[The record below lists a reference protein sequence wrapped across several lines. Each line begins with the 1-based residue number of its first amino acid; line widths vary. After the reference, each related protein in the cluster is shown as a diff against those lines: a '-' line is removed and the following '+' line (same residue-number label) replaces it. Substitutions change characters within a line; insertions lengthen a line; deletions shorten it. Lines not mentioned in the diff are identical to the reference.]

1 MKKCSLATGG
11 ALLLLLA
18 SLTAVPAQAQTAFGT
33 VVGNV
38 TDESGAV
45 IPGVTVTVTN
55 EGTGLARTASTNET
69 GGYTVVSLPPA
80 VYTIEGELTGFSR
93 ATQTGVRL
101 EVNQTLRVDLA
112 MRVGQVTETIEVTA
126 ALPQLQT
133 DSSTVASTVDNQKV
147 VELPLNGRSFTQ
159 LTILMPGAV
168 AGAGALTS
176 FQTSGTAV
184 SVSGLRSEANNYT
197 LDGVNNNESFFK
209 TFGVQPSIDAIQEF
223 RIQTNITSAEFG
235 TAAGANVNVVTKS
248 GTNQFH
254 GSAFE
259 FVRNDNFDSVDYFAK
274 KSGAEKPEFRQNQ
287 FGATVGGPIV
297 RNQTFFF
304 FMYEGQR
311 RSRESTLLNVV
322 PTREMFGGDLSS
334 DLVGNAAAQV
344 FDPLTTVEL
353 ADGSLTRSPLA
364 DNRVP
369 ASRINAATSQLV
381 DILWSAPNRP
391 GQTQNLLNTKAARID
406 NNQWMGKVD
415 HRISD
420 KNILTGRYNLTDS
433 VSPRPTAH
441 LAIDNNLVNT
451 FTNIMVSDTHTLSPT
466 TILDV
471 KLAYHRNNL
480 QIADSAP
487 GGVEGIANFINGN
500 NIQGIPILKSE
511 AVPLYP
517 QWGIAGFANPSQTGF
532 PFPDDTYSVI
542 SSVTK
547 IVGNHSIKAGFE
559 FKHNR
564 NLDDG
569 YFTGNMTFNKRP
581 TEDPQNAE
589 NTGNAVAA
597 YLLGMPNVAQRN
609 IGRGTT
615 AIMRKED
622 YGFYFQDDWKV
633 TSRLTLN
640 LGLRYDLIEYPKHR
654 DDLLASID
662 IDTGEFLWDGVNPV
676 TGEPPNA
683 RRGIV
688 EPDYNNFAPRFGLAY
703 RIGDKS
709 TIRAG
714 YGVFY
719 MSNYLWEA
727 QGIRGNWPFAISE
740 TLSNLNERTDFSF
753 VETTFSPQLDIEKG
767 STVAPRAQHIVNRN
781 NRVSYT
787 QQWNLHVQRQLTD
800 SLMVELGYV
809 GTKGSD
815 MSSFINTN
823 TASPGPG
830 DVDPRRPYPQYGAM
844 SEMTNEAD
852 SIYHGLQFKAEKRF
866 AEGLSFRLNYAW
878 GKTIDTLGA
887 GFSASKSPQ
896 NPLDPQG
903 DRSLS
908 DLHRLHTFS
917 ADYVWQVPIG
927 RNRALGAN
935 MGGLAN
941 AVLGGWQVTGVMTAN
956 SGAPINVT
964 IPRDVANIGPRVQ
977 AQRPDLAG
985 DPLAGTSGAPDQYLS
1000 KGAFAEPAPYT
1011 FGSAGRNIVTGPGL
1025 FQLDFGLYK
1034 NFRLAESVALQVRS
1048 EYFNALDNVNFGNP
1062 NADLDSPAF
1071 GVISGLV
1078 AGQAARQIQLGVK
1091 LLF

>member
-1 MKKCSLATGG
+1 MKRFARLGMVVLA
-11 ALLLLLA
+11 AILLPTHGL
-18 SLTAVPAQAQTAFGT
+18 AQTAFGT
-33 VVGNV
+33 IVGNV
-38 TDESGAV
+38 TDETGAV

-55 EGTGLARTASTNET
+55 EGTGAVRTMTTNEL
-69 GGYTVVSLPPA
+69 GGYTVVSLQPA
-80 VYTIEGELTGFSR
+80 VYTVDGELSGFSK
-93 ATQTGVRL
+93 AVQSNVRL
-101 EVNQTLRVDLA
+101 EVNQTLRVDLS
-112 MRVGQVTETIEVTA
+112 MRIGQVTEVIEVTA

-133 DSSTVASTVDNQKV
+133 DSSTVGSTVDNQKV

-168 AGAGALTS
+168 AGSGANTA

-209 TFGVQPSIDAIQEF
+209 TYGVQPSIDAIQEF

-235 TAAGANVNVVTKS
+235 TAAGANVNIVTKS
-248 GTNQFH
+248 GTNEVH
-254 GSAFE
+254 GTVFE
-259 FVRNDNFDSVDYFAK
+259 FVRNDNFDAPGYFAQRA
-274 KSGAEKPEFRQNQ
+274 GTDQPEFRQNQ
-287 FGATVGGPIV
+287 FGTTVGGPIV
-297 RNQTFFF
+297 KNRTFFF
-304 FMYEGQR
+304 FGYEGQR
-311 RSRESTLLNVV
+311 RSLESTLLNVV
-322 PTREMFGGDLSS
+322 PTPEMFRGDVSRDVL
-334 DLVGNAAAQV
+334 GNPAPAA
-344 FDPLTTVEL
+344 FDPLTTREL
-353 ADGSLTRSPLA
+353 PNGTLSRDPLP
-364 DNRVP
+364 NSMVP
-369 ASRINAATSQLV
+369 SSRINASTNQLRE
-381 DILWSAPNRP
+381 ILWSEPNLP
-391 GQTQNLLNTKAARID
+391 GRDLNLLNTNPSRID

-415 HRISD
+415 HRFSD
-420 KNILTGRYNLTDS
+420 KNILTGRYNLNDS

-441 LAIDNNLVNT
+441 LTIDNNLVNT

-471 KLAYHRNNL
+471 KLGYHRNNL

-487 GGVEGIANFINGN
+487 GGAEGIAAFINGN

-517 QWGIAGFANPSQTGF
+517 AWRIAGFASPSQTGF
-532 PFPDDTYSVI
+532 PFPDDTYSAVA
-542 SSVTK
+542 SVTK

-569 YFTGNMTFNKRP
+569 YFTGNMAFNKRP

-589 NTGNAVAA
+589 STGSAVAA
-597 YLLGMPNVAQRN
+597 YLLGLPNTAQRN

-622 YGFYFQDDWKV
+622 YSFYFQDDWKV
-633 TSRLTLN
+633 TPKLTLN

-662 IDTGEFLWDGVNPV
+662 IETGQFLWDGVNPV
-676 TGEPPNA
+676 TGEAPNA

-688 EPDYNNFAPRFGLAY
+688 EPDYNNIAPRAGLAY
-703 RIGDKS
+703 RIGEKS

-740 TLSNLNERTDFSF
+740 TLSNLNERTELSY
-753 VETTFSPQLDIEKG
+753 VETAFSPQLEIEKG

-809 GTKGSD
+809 GTQGSD
-815 MSSFINTN
+815 MSSFVNTN
-823 TASPGPG
+823 TAPPAPGE
-830 DVDPRRPYPQYGAM
+830 VNPRRPFPEYGAM
-844 SEMTNEAD
+844 SIMTNEAT
-852 SIYHGLQFKAEKRF
+852 SNYHGLQFKAEKRF
-866 AEGLSFRLNYAW
+866 SEGLSFRTNYAW

-896 NPLDPQG
+896 NPLDPDS
-903 DRSLS
+903 DRALS
-908 DLHRLHTFS
+908 DLHRSHVFT
-917 ADYVWQVPIG
+917 ADYIWELPFG
-927 RNRALGAN
+927 RNRRFGSN
-935 MGGLAN
+935 MGPAAGAI
-941 AVLGGWQVTGVMTAN
+941 LGGWQVTGVVTAN
-956 SGAPINVT
+956 TGVPINVV
-964 IPRDVANIGPRVQ
+964 IPRDIANIGPRVQ
-977 AQRPDLAG
+977 AQRPDLVG
-985 DPLAGTSGAPDQYLS
+985 DPLAGVSGAPEQSLNRS
-1000 KGAFAEPAPYT
+1000 AFAEPAPYT
-1011 FGSAGRNIVTGPGL
+1011 FGNAGRNIVTGPGL
-1025 FQLDFGLYK
+1025 FQMDFGLYK
-1034 NFRLAESVALQVRS
+1034 NFRLTETMGLQVRS
-1048 EYFNALDNVNFGNP
+1048 EYFNVFNNVNFGTP
-1062 NADLDSPAF
+1062 NANFDSSAF
-1071 GVISGLV
+1071 GTIGALA
-1078 AGQAARQIQLGVK
+1078 AGQTARQVQFGVK

>member
-1 MKKCSLATGG
+1 MRNPIRALSVA
-11 ALLLLLA
+11 ALLAAFLFA
-18 SLTAVPAQAQTAFGT
+18 HTALGQTSFGT
-33 VVGNV
+33 IVGNV
-38 TDESGAV
+38 TDETGAV

-55 EGTGLARTASTNET
+55 EGTGSVRVVSSNET

-80 VYTIEGELTGFSR
+80 VYSVEGELTGFSKSLS
-93 ATQTGVRL
+93 AGVRL
-101 EVNQTLRVDLA
+101 EVNQTLRVDLS
-112 MRVGQVTETIEVTA
+112 MSVGQVTEVIDVTA
-126 ALPQLQT
+126 TLPQLQT
-133 DSSTVASTVDNQKV
+133 DSSTVAATVDNQKV

-159 LTILMPGAV
+159 LTMLIPGAV
-168 AGAGALTS
+168 AGTGAMTG

-248 GTNQFH
+248 GTNEFH
-254 GSAFE
+254 GSVFE
-259 FVRNDNFDSVDYFAK
+259 FVRNDNLDASGFFANRTET
-274 KSGAEKPEFRQNQ
+274 EKPEFRQNQ

-297 RNQTFFF
+297 RNRTFFF

-311 RSRESTLLNVV
+311 RSRDSTLLNVV
-322 PTREMFGGDLSS
+322 PTNEMFSGDLSR
-334 DLVGNAAAQV
+334 DVAGNPGPEF
-344 FDPLTTVEL
+344 FDPLTTSQA
-353 ADGSLTRSPLA
+353 ADGSLTRNPFP
-364 DNRVP
+364 NKRVP
-369 ASRINAATSQLV
+369 SNRMNAATSQLRQ
-381 DILWSAPNRP
+381 ILWSEPNLP
-391 GQTQNLLNTKAARID
+391 GQALNLLNTKAARID

-415 HRISD
+415 HRFSD
-420 KNILTGRYNLTDS
+420 KNILTGRYNITDS
-433 VSPRPTAH
+433 VSPRPTPH
-441 LAIDNNLVNT
+441 LNIDNNLVNT

-466 TILDV
+466 TVLDV
-471 KLAYHRNNL
+471 KLGYHRNNL

-487 GGVEGIANFINGN
+487 GGAEGIANFINGIG
-500 NIQGIPILKSE
+500 IQGIPILKSE

-517 QWGIAGFANPSQTGF
+517 AWSIAGFASPSQTGF
-532 PFPDDTYSVI
+532 PFPDDTYSAI
-542 SSVTK
+542 AAVTK

-559 FKHNR
+559 FRHNR

-569 YFTGNMTFNKRP
+569 FFTGNMTFNKVP
-581 TEDPQNAE
+581 TVDPQNAGP
-589 NTGNAVAA
+589 TGSAVAA
-597 YLLGMPNVAQRN
+597 YLLGMPNNAARN

-622 YGFYFQDDWKV
+622 YSAYVQDDWKI
-633 TSRLTLN
+633 TPNLTLN
-640 LGLRYDLIEYPKHR
+640 LGVRYDLIEYPKHR

-688 EPDYNNFAPRFGLAY
+688 EPDYNNIAPRFGIAY
-703 RIGDKS
+703 RLGERS
-709 TIRAG
+709 TIRGG

-740 TLSNLNERTDFSF
+740 TLSNLNEGLEHSF
-753 VETTFSPQLDIEKG
+753 AETTFSPQLDIEMG

-781 NRVSYT
+781 NRISYT

-800 SLMVELGYV
+800 SLMVEIGYV
-809 GTKGSD
+809 GTKGSK

-823 TASPGPG
+823 TAPPGPG
-830 DVDPRRPYPQYGAM
+830 EVDPRRPYPQYGAI

-866 AEGLSFRLNYAW
+866 SKGLSFRTNYAW

-896 NPLDPQG
+896 NPLDPQS

-908 DLHRLHTFS
+908 DLHRAHTFS
-917 ADYVWQVPIG
+917 ADYVWMLPFG
-927 RNRALGAN
+927 RGRALGAD
-935 MGGLAN
+935 MGTLPN
-941 AVLGGWQVTGVMTAN
+941 ALFGGWQITGVMTAN

-977 AQRPDLAG
+977 VQRPDLVG
-985 DPLAGTSGAPDQYLS
+985 DPLSGVSGAPEQFLNAD
-1000 KGAFAEPAPYT
+1000 AFSEPSPYT
-1011 FGSAGRNIVTGPGL
+1011 FGNAGRNLVTGPGL

-1034 NFRLAESVALQVRS
+1034 NFPINERMGFQFRT
-1048 EYFNALDNVNFGNP
+1048 EYFNAFNNVNFGNP
-1062 NADLDSPAF
+1062 NANIDSPAF
-1071 GVISGLV
+1071 GAIGGLA
-1078 AGQAARQIQLGVK
+1078 AGQSARQIQIGLK
-1091 LLF
+1091 FLF

>member
-1 MKKCSLATGG
+1 MRYTSISLGVL
-11 ALLLLLA
+11 ALLA
-18 SLTAVPAQAQTAFGT
+18 CVAVAPVSAQTAFGT
-33 VVGNV
+33 IVGNV

-45 IPGVTVTVTN
+45 VPGVTITVTN
-55 EGTGLARTASTNET
+55 EGTGIARTVSSNEA

-80 VYTIEGELTGFSR
+80 VYSIEGELTGFRR
-93 ATQTGVRL
+93 AVQSGTRL

-112 MRVGQVTETIEVTA
+112 MQIGQVTEIIEVTA

-159 LTILMPGAV
+159 LTVLMPGAV
-168 AGAGALTS
+168 PGSGANTA
-176 FQTSGTAV
+176 FQTNGTAV

-248 GTNQFH
+248 GTNEIH
-254 GSAFE
+254 GSVFE
-259 FVRNDNFDSVDYFAK
+259 FVRNDNFDSVDFFAK
-274 KSGAEKPEFRQNQ
+274 RSNTEKPEFGQNQ

-297 RNQTFFF
+297 RNRTFFF

-311 RSRESTLLNVV
+311 RRRESTLLNVV
-322 PTREMFGGDLSS
+322 PTREMFGGDLSR
-334 DLVGNAAAQV
+334 DVTGNPAAQV
-344 FDPLTTVEL
+344 FDPLTTREMP
-353 ADGSLTRSPLA
+353 DGSLVRDPLQ
-364 DNRVP
+364 NNVVP
-369 ASRINAATSQLV
+369 ASRINSATSQLV
-381 DILWSAPNRP
+381 DILWSSPNLP
-391 GQTQNLLNTKAARID
+391 GQALNLLNTKASRID

-415 HRISD
+415 HRFSD

-441 LAIDNNLVNT
+441 LTVDNNLVNT
-451 FTNIMVSDTHTLSPT
+451 FTNIMLSDTHTVNPT

-471 KLAYHRNNL
+471 KLSYHRNNL

-487 GGVEGIANFINGN
+487 GGVEGITNFINGN

-517 QWGIAGFANPSQTGF
+517 AWSIAGFNSPSQTGF
-532 PFPDDTYSVI
+532 PFPDDTYSAI
-542 SSVTK
+542 ASITK

-559 FKHNR
+559 FRHNR

-597 YLLGMPNVAQRN
+597 YLLGLPNLAQRN

-615 AIMRKED
+615 ALMRKED

-633 TSRLTLN
+633 TANLTLN

-662 IDTGEFLWDGVNPV
+662 IDTGEFLWDGMNPV

-688 EPDYNNFAPRFGLAY
+688 EPDHNNFAPRLGLAY
-703 RIGDKS
+703 RLGERS

-719 MSNYLWEA
+719 MSNFLWEA
-727 QGIRGNWPFAISE
+727 QGIRGNWPYAISE
-740 TLSNLNERTDFSF
+740 SLSNLNERTDLSYA
-753 VETTFSPQLDIEKG
+753 ENTFSPQLDIEMG
-767 STVAPRAQHIVNRN
+767 SEVAPRAQHIVNRH
-781 NRVSYT
+781 NRISYT
-787 QQWNLHVQRQLTD
+787 QQWNLHIQRQLTD
-800 SLMVELGYV
+800 SMMVEVGYV
-809 GTKGSD
+809 GTKGHD
-815 MSSFINTN
+815 MSAFINTN
-823 TASPGPG
+823 TAPLGPG
-830 DVDPRRPYPQYGAM
+830 DVDPRRPYPHYGAM
-844 SEMTNEAD
+844 SEMTNEAT
-852 SIYHGLQFKAEKRF
+852 SSYHGLQAKLEQRF
-866 AEGLSFRLNYAW
+866 TDGLSFRANYAW

-887 GFSASKSPQ
+887 GFSASRSPQ
-896 NPLDPQG
+896 NPHDLQA
-903 DRSLS
+903 DRALS

-917 ADYVWQVPIG
+917 ADFVWQVPIG
-927 RNRALGAN
+927 KNRAVGSNLGSVAN
-935 MGGLAN
+935 GI
-941 AVLGGWQVTGVMTAN
+941 LGGWQLTGVGTAN
-956 SGAPINVT
+956 SGAPINVS
-964 IPRDVANIGPRVQ
+964 IPRDIANIGPRVQ
-977 AQRPDLAG
+977 AQRPDLVG
-985 DPLAGTSGAPDQYLS
+985 DPRSGVSGAPDQYLNRT
-1000 KGAFAEPAPYT
+1000 AFSEPAPYT
-1011 FGSAGRNIVTGPGL
+1011 FGNAGRNIVTGPSL

-1034 NFRLAESVALQVRS
+1034 NFRLTERIALQVRS
-1048 EYFNALDNVNFGNP
+1048 EYFNLFDNVNFGLP
-1062 NADLDSPAF
+1062 NANLDSPAF
-1071 GVISGLV
+1071 GSIGGLV
-1078 AGQAARQIQLGVK
+1078 AGQAARQIQFGVK

>member
-1 MKKCSLATGG
+1 MNRTRYWACAVLAA
-11 ALLLLLA
+11 ALG
-18 SLTAVPAQAQTAFGT
+18 TAPAAAQTSFGT
-33 VVGNV
+33 IVGNV

-45 IPGVTVTVTN
+45 IPGATVTVTN
-55 EGTGLARTASTNET
+55 EGTGTVRTITTNET

-80 VYTIEGELTGFSR
+80 VYAIEGELTGFSR

-112 MRVGQVTETIEVTA
+112 MRVGQVTEIIEVTA

-168 AGAGALTS
+168 AGAGANTA
-176 FQTSGTAV
+176 FQTGGTAV

-209 TFGVQPSIDAIQEF
+209 TYGVQPSIDAIQEF

-248 GTNQFH
+248 GTNEFH
-254 GSAFE
+254 GSVFE
-259 FVRNDNFDSVDYFAK
+259 FVRNDNFDASGFFANR
-274 KSGAEKPEFRQNQ
+274 SEAEKPEFGQNQ
-287 FGATVGGPIV
+287 FGATVGGPII

-311 RSRESTLLNVV
+311 RRRESTLLNVV
-322 PTREMFGGDLSS
+322 PTREMFAGDLSL
-334 DLVGNAAAQV
+334 DVEGMPAPQAY
-344 FDPLTTVEL
+344 DPLTTRQG
-353 ADGSLTRSPLA
+353 ADGELTRDPLQ
-364 DNRVP
+364 NNMVP
-369 ASRINAATSQLV
+369 ASRINAATAQLV
-381 DILWSAPNRP
+381 DILWSPPNLP
-391 GQTQNLLNTKAARID
+391 GQALNLLNTRPSRID

-415 HRISD
+415 HRFSD

-441 LAIDNNLVNT
+441 LTVDNNLVNT

-466 TILDV
+466 SILDF

-480 QIADSAP
+480 RITDSAP
-487 GGVEGIANFINGN
+487 GGAEAIESFINGHG
-500 NIQGIPILKSE
+500 IQGIPILKSE

-517 QWGIAGFANPSQTGF
+517 RWGIAGFASPSQTGF
-532 PFPDDTYSVI
+532 PFPDDTYSAI
-542 SSVTK
+542 ASMTK
-547 IVGNHSIKAGFE
+547 IIGNHSIKAGFE

-569 YFTGNMTFNKRP
+569 YFTGDMTFNKKP

-589 NTGNAVAA
+589 TTGSAVAA
-597 YLLGMPNVAQRN
+597 YLLGMPNSAARN
-609 IGRGTT
+609 IGEGTT

-622 YGFYFQDDWKV
+622 YGVYFQDDWKV
-633 TSRLTLN
+633 TSNLTLN

-688 EPDYNNFAPRFGLAY
+688 EPDYNNFAPRLGVAY
-703 RIGDKS
+703 RLGNKS

-740 TLSNLNERTDFSF
+740 TLSNLNEQTDFSF
-753 VETTFSPQLDIEKG
+753 VETTFSPQLDIEMG
-767 STVAPRAQHIVNRN
+767 STVEPRAQHIVNRN
-781 NRVSYT
+781 NRTSYT

-815 MSSFINTN
+815 LSAFVNVN
-823 TASPGPG
+823 TAPPGPG
-830 DVDPRRPYPQYGAM
+830 EVGPRRPYPQYGAM

-852 SIYHGLQFKAEKRF
+852 SIYHGLQFKTEKRF
-866 AEGLSFRLNYAW
+866 SDGLSFRVNYAW

-896 NPLDPQG
+896 NPLDPEG

-908 DLHRLHTFS
+908 DLHRSHLFT
-917 ADYVWQVPIG
+917 ADYVWQLPFGKG
-927 RNRALGAN
+927 RAFGSNLGSAAN
-935 MGGLAN
+935 IL
-941 AVLGGWQVTGVMTAN
+941 LGGWQLTGVVTAN
-956 SGAPINVT
+956 SGAPINVS
-964 IPRDVANIGPRVQ
+964 IPRDVANIGPRSQ
-977 AQRPDLAG
+977 AQRPDLVG
-985 DPLAGTSGAPDQYLS
+985 DPLAGVSGAPEQYLNAD
-1000 KGAFAEPAPYT
+1000 AFAEPAQYT
-1011 FGSAGRNIVTGPGL
+1011 FGNAGRNIVTGPSL
-1025 FQLDFGLYK
+1025 FQLDFGLFK
-1034 NFRLAESVALQVRS
+1034 NIPITESVGLQFRS
-1048 EYFNALDNVNFGNP
+1048 EYFNAFNNVNFGNP
-1062 NADLDSPAF
+1062 NANVDSSAF
-1071 GVISGLV
+1071 GAIGGLV
-1078 AGQAARQIQLGVK
+1078 AGQSARQIQFGLK